1 MFSRIISAFPLSVYS
16 TKCQFVRLFSLF
28 RPKLICS
35 ISKPMYR
42 LQSLFSLLLGGSISA
57 SLLAISPS
65 YVLERNPA
73 LLIGKPN
80 FESKGL
86 PIDASHNNNM
96 KKDAYQPQ
104 TLF

>member
-1 MFSRIISAFPLSVYS
+1 MRATITISL
-16 TKCQFVRLFSLF
+16 
-28 RPKLICS
+28 
-35 ISKPMYR
+35 
-42 LQSLFSLLLGGSISA
+42 SLLLSLSLPFLGGSISA

-96 KKDAYQPQ
+96 KQDAYQPQ
-104 TLF
+104 KLF